1 MGNVTSI
8 DWDTERA
15 TSYFQSMT
23 DAELQSYIDEITK
36 VINGG
41 VIPGTTTPLTSAQ
54 QGNLGNNLRAAQA
67 ARDGR
72 ND

>member
-41 VIPGTTTPLTSAQ
+41 VVPGTTTPLTSAQ
-54 QGNLGNNLRAAQA
+54 LENANNNLGGAQA
-67 ARDGR
+67 ELA
-72 ND
+72 